1 MGYCSP
7 RRPAPWPGCPGPTR
21 THPPSEEGRDRDGE
35 RQRWSETDRAV
46 DGERKTLRNQGGET
60 ETERDKEMEETWEM
74 ERNAPMRKDA
84 QRDRGTE
91 PMRGRAR
98 D

>member
-1 MGYCSP
+1 MGKE
-7 RRPAPWPGCPGPTR
+7 RHLGTK
-21 THPPSEEGRDRDGE
+21 GE
-35 RQRWSETDRAV
+35 KQRQR
-46 DGERKTLRNQGGET
+46 
-60 ETERDKEMEETWEM
+60 ERDKEMEETWEM
-74 ERNAPMRKDA
+74 ERNAPMRKDP